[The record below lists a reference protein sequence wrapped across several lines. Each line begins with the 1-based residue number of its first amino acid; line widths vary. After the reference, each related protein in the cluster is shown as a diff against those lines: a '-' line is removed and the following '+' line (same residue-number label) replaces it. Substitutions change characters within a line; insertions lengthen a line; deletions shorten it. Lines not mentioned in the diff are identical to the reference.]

1 MSAEVSTPYEAWSY
15 QTGAL
20 FAVRLFVIAD
30 QSKE

>member
-1 MSAEVSTPYEAWSY
+1 MLRKTSTSYEAWSY

-20 FAVRLFVIAD
+20 FAVRLFVIAN